1 MSNQNKK
8 LIKKIKNQSIY
19 FDIKNVLQ
27 KARKAAYKAVN
38 FAMVQAY
45 WHIGKLI
52 VEEEQKGRNR
62 AEYGQK
68 LINDLSQKLTA
79 DFGKGFDPSNLR
91 YIRLFYKKF
100 PICDALS
107 HKLSWTHYRLLLK
120 VEKENVRDF
129 YIKECV
135 SENWSTRQLERQIN
149 SFFYERLLSSKDKK
163 LVKSEIHEKEDD
175 FSTND
180 IIKDP
185 YVLEFLNVR
194 EGFNLR
200 EDELEKLLINK
211 LQDFLLELGKGFCFV
226 DRQKRITLD
235 GDHFFID
242 LVFYN
247 NILKCFVL
255 IELKIGKLS
264 HKDIGQM
271 DFYVRYFEKE
281 VRQEDD
287 NPTIG
292 ILLCA
297 DKNKAM
303 VKYSLLDESKN
314 IFASK
319 YKLHLPTEEEL
330 KKEIIRE
337 RDLIEQEKKLKR
349 KR

>member
-1 MSNQNKK
+1 
-8 LIKKIKNQSIY
+8 
-19 FDIKNVLQ
+19 
-27 KARKAAYKAVN
+27 
-38 FAMVQAY
+38 
-45 WHIGKLI
+45 
-52 VEEEQKGRNR
+52 
-62 AEYGQK
+62 
-68 LINDLSQKLTA
+68 
-79 DFGKGFDPSNLR
+79 LR